1 LLLFWAVINLS
12 LDLILFQHDAGR
24 KAFED
29 AERQMDNLREKIKAK
44 NTYKNDIQTKIQKS
58 KLEASEAR
66 RLEQVTICDI
76 L

>member
-1 LLLFWAVINLS
+1 